1 MIYFINSYGP
11 DPDAMRKAFK
21 FCGAIL
27 NKLIAKE
34 SAIVVPQKSNLDGII
49 QEILGDMPVKILTK
63 NNFLDLDGA
72 TIRLFTKKNMPISF
86 SGPMIAAYIDLQ
98 FLSRLVSA
106 CPDADIIYVP
116 WTEEERDEFAIKRK
130 GTMTEI

>member
-1 MIYFINSYGP
+1 MFLEKSLDFGCSVVSRPIN
-11 DPDAMRKAFK
+11 K
-21 FCGAIL
+21 
-27 NKLIAKE
+27 
-34 SAIVVPQKSNLDGII
+34 
-49 QEILGDMPVKILTK
+49 K